1 MYFLEM
7 RKKSLNDN
15 EVSLLKVRISL
26 SRIIRIFKIDEL
38 ANEWKINRVTL
49 FRYDSPKYRKSQ
61 ATLSKETKLVRRFRK
76 EKCSFCL
83 KPIKGHRRCLCTRLL
98 HGTDN
103 CCLIV
108 TNKKVNL

>member
-49 FRYDSPKYRKSQ
+49 YTILLNIENHKRLFQRK
-61 ATLSKETKLVRRFRK
+61 L
-76 EKCSFCL
+76 
-83 KPIKGHRRCLCTRLL
+83 
-98 HGTDN
+98 N
-103 CCLIV
+103 
-108 TNKKVNL
+108 